1 MAYVEIVLLC
11 VTIAVL
17 KAAQSNNVSEGWSN

>member
-17 KAAQSNNVSEGWSN
+17 KAAQNNKEG

>member
-1 MAYVEIVLLC
+1 MAYAEIVLLC

-17 KAAQSNNVSEGWSN
+17 KAAQNNKEG